1 MGTKQLPPKDCA
13 LADEDTD
20 MRKKELENSDDSDES
35 DEEEYDQNASMLP
48 EKVDEFLDFINN
60 MYFDG
65 EMDNTGKGILKGESN
80 GHPIPRI
87 IYSSDNETGT
97 SPKLARRR
105 FH

>member
-1 MGTKQLPPKDCA
+1 MTTD
-13 LADEDTD
+13 DDTEL
-20 MRKKELENSDDSDES
+20 RKRELEENDETEES
-35 DEEEYDQNASMLP
+35 DEEYDQNAAQLP

-65 EMDNTGKGILKGESN
+65 EMDTKSKGILKQDSN
-80 GHPIPRI
+80 RHLAPRI

-97 SPKLARRR
+97 SPKILRK